1 MDDEAMAWIE
11 ANYEKVYGSEKKVL
25 QLKGAGGVLNLVET
39 AWGSIFGDKCPF
51 ELMQLVEYA
60 VAYLINS
67 VSAERIGSHM
77 VLIKSKLRQSLGNY
91 SFAALCFLS
100 FNSPGLLQVDLER
113 VLDRWEEE
121 GHTLGDKE
129 ANRSKATGGVLGRMA
144 TEGVKH
150 TIFDDPALLELLSQT
165 KDHEAEQEE
174 DEHYGGLGYTL
185 SEGGGWEDSDW
196 AIQAGELAGNWAG
209 SSEDEG

>member
-1 MDDEAMAWIE
+1 
-11 ANYEKVYGSEKKVL
+11 
-25 QLKGAGGVLNLVET
+25 
-39 AWGSIFGDKCPF
+39 
-51 ELMQLVEYA
+51 MQRSCSA
-60 VAYLINS
+60 V
-67 VSAERIGSHM
+67 GSHM

-144 TEGVKH
+144 KEGVKH
-150 TIFDDPALLELLSQT
+150 TIFDDPALLELLSRT

-174 DEHYGGLGYTL
+174 DDHYSGRGYTR
-185 SEGGGWEDSDW
+185 SEGGEWEDSDW
-196 AIQAGELAGNWAG
+196 AIQAGELAGDWAG
-209 SSEDEG
+209 SSEDEGQGHFL

>member
-1 MDDEAMAWIE
+1 MYD
-11 ANYEKVYGSEKKVL
+11 KEKKAL
-25 QLKGAGGVLNLVET
+25 QLKGKGGVLNLVET
-39 AWGSIFGDKCPF
+39 AWGSIFGDECPF

-100 FNSPGLLQVDLER
+100 FNSPGLLQVNLER

-121 GHTLGDKE
+121 GHTLGEKE
-129 ANRSKATGGVLGRMA
+129 ANRSRATGGVLGRMA
-144 TEGVKH
+144 KEGVKH
-150 TIFDDPALLELLSQT
+150 TIFDDPGLLELLGQT
-165 KDHEAEQEE
+165 KDLAEQQE
-174 DEHYGGLGYTL
+174 DEHYSGQGYTL
-185 SEGGGWEDSDW
+185 GEGGGWEDSDW
-196 AIQAGELAGNWAG
+196 GIQAGELAGDWAG
-209 SSEDEG
+209 SSSSDDDSDADC

>member
-1 MDDEAMAWIE
+1 
-11 ANYEKVYGSEKKVL
+11 
-25 QLKGAGGVLNLVET
+25 
-39 AWGSIFGDKCPF
+39 
-51 ELMQLVEYA
+51 
-60 VAYLINS
+60 
-67 VSAERIGSHM
+67 M
-77 VLIKSKLRQSLGNY
+77 VLIKLKLRQSLGNY

-144 TEGVKH
+144 KEGVKH
-150 TIFDDPALLELLSQT
+150 TIFDDPALLELLSRT

-174 DEHYGGLGYTL
+174 DDHYSGRGYTR
-185 SEGGGWEDSDW
+185 SEGGEWEGSW
-196 AIQAGELAGNWAG
+196 AIQAGELAGDWAG